1 MASQRDAEESQTVKT
16 TREIS
21 AGFII
26 YRRTKEGVRY
36 LLLYHGGNYWNF
48 PKGKIEAGERSFRAA
63 LRELKEET
71 GLRRSDLIFR
81 EYFRTTD
88 KYMFFRGKERIFK
101 IVIFY
106 LAESKSGDVRLSH
119 EHEGYGWFLHRDAAR
134 IIRFRNLKAILK
146 QADDILIKRISPTK

>member
-1 MASQRDAEESQTVKT
+1 MAI
-16 TREIS
+16 REIS

-26 YRRTKEGVRY
+26 YRRTRDGIRY

-71 GLRRSDLIFR
+71 GLNKTDLVFR

-88 KYMFFRGKERIFK
+88 KYIFFCGKERIFK

-106 LAESKSGDVRLSH
+106 LAESKRGDIKLSH
-119 EHEGYGWFLHRDAAR
+119 EHDGYGWFLHRDAAR
-134 IIRFRNLKAILK
+134 MIRFKNLRGILK
-146 QADDILIKRISPTK
+146 QANDLLTQNK

>member
-1 MASQRDAEESQTVKT
+1 MAI
-16 TREIS
+16 REIS

-26 YRRTKEGVRY
+26 YRRTKDGIRY

-71 GLRRSDLIFR
+71 GLHKTDLVFR
-81 EYFRTTD
+81 ERFRTTD
-88 KYMFFRGKERIFK
+88 KYIFSRGKEKIFK

-106 LAESKSGDVRLSH
+106 LAESRRNDIRLSH
-119 EHEGYGWFLHRDAAR
+119 EHDGYGWFLHRDAAR
-134 IIRFRNLKAILK
+134 VIKFKNLRAILK
-146 QADDILIKRISPTK
+146 EANDLLTKKNR

>member
-1 MASQRDAEESQTVKT
+1 MVPGKNEKVFQKA

-26 YRRTKEGVRY
+26 YRKSKEGIRY

-48 PKGKIEAGERSFRAA
+48 PKGKIESGERSFRAA
-63 LRELKEET
+63 IRELKEET
-71 GLRRSDLIFR
+71 GLKKSDLVFK

-88 KYMFFRGKERIFK
+88 KYLFYRGRERIFK

-106 LAESKSGDVRLSH
+106 LAESKTSNILLSH
-119 EHEGYGWFLHRDAAR
+119 EHEGYGWFLHRDASR
-134 IIRFRNLKAILK
+134 IIRFKNLREILK
-146 QADDILIKRISPTK
+146 QANDLLSKRKS

>member
-1 MASQRDAEESQTVKT
+1 MAIGKNEEISKT
-16 TREIS
+16 IREIS

-26 YRRTKEGVRY
+26 YRPTRDGIRY

-48 PKGKIEAGERSFRAA
+48 PKGKIEAGEKSFRAA

-71 GLRRSDLIFR
+71 GLNRNDLIFR

-88 KYMFFRGKERIFK
+88 KYVFFRGRERIFK

-106 LAESKSGDVRLSH
+106 LAESRRSEIKLSY
-119 EHEGYGWFLHRDAAR
+119 EHEGYGWFLRRDAMR
-134 IIRFRNLKAILK
+134 IIKFRNLRTILK
-146 QADDILIKRISPTK
+146 RADDLLAGKK